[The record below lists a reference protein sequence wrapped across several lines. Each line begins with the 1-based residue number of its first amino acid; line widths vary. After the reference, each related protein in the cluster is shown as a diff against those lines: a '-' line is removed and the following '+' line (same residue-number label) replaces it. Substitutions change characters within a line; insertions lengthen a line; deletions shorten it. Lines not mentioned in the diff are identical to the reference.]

1 MEVKRYEIKKL
12 FLDHKMLYA
21 IIVFQVV
28 AFLMLLLGD
37 TPANLNI
44 ENNIEGYT
52 YYLKSVEGKVT
63 ENTDA
68 FFLTT
73 ADAFT
78 TMESE
83 LQTIYE
89 KVSDGK
95 LTKEESK
102 LKISELEE
110 GLQRKEGFLA
120 LYDQYTDAKIN
131 RSNRYL
137 LNTNAWDALLSD
149 GSLDFFVIIF
159 VMLIASVCF
168 GSEIASEMDVMLR
181 VSLKGEKRLGLYKLR
196 LVMVVSSLN
205 FSLEYAIKIW
215 FYHIKYGFSHGDYPL
230 QSLSGFQSYL
240 GEVSL
245 LEASFGIFMWKLLGI
260 VMWSV
265 IVCALMLWLRKYAI
279 VLITAFSGLLMAYVG
294 ISKEYLKYYLPGPL
308 GALLGT
314 GFYKGSEYT
323 VSEFSEQKIYSF
335 IQLSEKMKVSILVV
349 DVLIV
354 VWLVFYVR
362 YKCSNCWNHWKVF
375 EKKNITYILMV
386 VLCIG
391 MTTGCSTVESNGDHQ
406 IFNLQNSNNYETDN
420 YLLYYDVNEEEG
432 AIMVR
437 DKATGEITELVKD
450 VYRASKEIL
459 DMFYVD
465 GDYAYYIEMTYDK
478 EDKYGVREY
487 DKMSLVRVDLAD
499 FSSKTMFSKSIKTTK
514 KDVFGINERDNE
526 EYSAYMGMVSFFIYE
541 NEFCF
546 VTTDGEVY
554 DVDIFTGEK
563 ELLFFCHGTNLSFM
577 SGNIYYTDEVCRLI
591 KYDMKSRTEYM
602 YEDIVAA
609 EFIVSDNHVIY
620 KDSTSNNALTCT
632 DLTGANKRVIYE
644 ESIYFLAA
652 DKNAIYYIDDKEILH
667 EVGFDGKESQ
677 NIQTTLSAS
686 IYIFPVYNKII
697 SNVYGEEIIEY
708 EK

>member
-12 FLDHKMLYA
+12 LLGHKMLYA
-21 IIVFQVV
+21 IIAFQVV

-37 TPANLNI
+37 IPANLDI
-44 ENNIEGYT
+44 ENNLEGYT
-52 YYLKSVEGKVT
+52 YYLKSVEGEVT
-63 ENTDA
+63 EETDD
-68 FFLTT
+68 FFTTT

-78 TMESE
+78 AMESE
-83 LQTIYE
+83 IQTIYE
-89 KVSDGK
+89 KVSDGN
-95 LTKEESK
+95 LTNEESK
-102 LKISELEE
+102 LRISELEE
-110 GLQRKEGFLA
+110 TLQKKEGFLV
-120 LYDQYTDAKIN
+120 LYDQYTDAKTN

-159 VMLIASVCF
+159 IMLIASVCF
-168 GSEIASEMDVMLR
+168 GSEIVSEMDVILR
-181 VSLKGEKRLGLYKLR
+181 ISLKGEKWLGLYKLR
-196 LVMVVSSLN
+196 LVMVVSSLS
-205 FSLEYAIKIW
+205 FILEYAIKIW

-245 LEASFGIFMWKLLGI
+245 LEASFGIFMWKLLGV

-265 IVCALMLWLRKYAI
+265 IVCALMLWIRKYAI
-279 VLITAFSGLLMAYVG
+279 VMITAFSGLIMAYVG
-294 ISKEYLKYYLPGPL
+294 ISKEYFKYYLPGPL

-323 VSEFSEQKIYSF
+323 VSEFSEQKRYSF
-335 IQLSEKMKVSILVV
+335 IQLSEKTKVSIFVV
-349 DVLIV
+349 DVLIIAG
-354 VWLVFYVR
+354 LVFYVI
-362 YKCSNCWNHWKVF
+362 YKYSNCWNHRKVF
-375 EKKNITYILMV
+375 KKKNITYILMV

-391 MTTGCSTVESNGDHQ
+391 MTTGCTVESNDDHQ
-406 IFNLQNSNNYETDN
+406 IYNLKNSNHYEAGN

-432 AIMVR
+432 TIMVR
-437 DKATGEITELVKD
+437 DKTTGETTELVKD
-450 VYRASKEIL
+450 VYRANKEIL
-459 DMFYVD
+459 DAFYMD
-465 GDYAYYIEMTYDK
+465 RDYAYYIEMTYDK
-478 EDKYGVREY
+478 EEKYGVKEY
-487 DKMSLVRVDLAD
+487 DKISLIRVDLAD

-514 KDVFGINERDNE
+514 KDVFGINESDNE

-554 DVDIFTGEK
+554 DVDIFTGKK

-577 SGNIYYTDEVCRLI
+577 NGSFYYTDVVSRLI
-591 KYDMKSRTEYM
+591 KYDMKSRKEYM

-620 KDSTSNNALTCT
+620 KDSTSSNALTCT

-644 ESIYFLAA
+644 GSIYFFAT

-667 EVGFDGKESQ
+667 EVDFNGKEKK
-677 NIQTTLSAS
+677 NIQTTLAAS
-686 IYIFPVYNKII
+686 IYIFPVYDKII
-697 SNVYGEEIIEY
+697 SNIYGEKIIEY